1 MIMTSGKKRKP
12 TIREAGG
19 FTAWLNGR
27 LLPFIGPPPLG
38 PYDDETPAQERPV
51 ALCPLCRAPMSAHDI
66 DRSGERTQLRCPLP
80 TAGEHA

>member
-1 MIMTSGKKRKP
+1 MTSAKKRKP
-12 TIREAGG
+12 TIKEAGG

-38 PYDDETPAQERPV
+38 PYDDEVPVQERPV
-51 ALCPLCRAPMSAHDI
+51 ARCPLCGEPMTEHDI

-80 TAGEHA
+80 APTA